1 MIHIVFNEIEI
12 KLLQEVIALDESLE
26 GEVIQ
31 IKDDYA
37 VGPVTA
43 IFETEGYQER
53 RNWWETLLTG
63 SPYTEQTNI
72 VDDKLT
78 VHQLIKK
85 LNEDESETVWIWMGQ
100 NQHDVCGYYWL
111 ISQLQELQGR
121 IMVLYLNN
129 LPFIN
134 EKGQLFYPQWL
145 HEIPVKEFLK
155 AKKLNRPVTPSEF
168 EMDID
173 EWKKIMEQNS
183 LVRILEGGKKIAG
196 QPVSFFDAEIIKL
209 LSKEWQKAT
218 RVLQNTLHK
227 MPVKTGDVFI
237 MWRIKQLITE
247 GAIACNGDTHKSWK
261 DFEIKLPGAAT
272 EAVTG
277 ELNTAAE

>member
-1 MIHIVFNEIEI
+1 MIHIVFNEIEV
-12 KLLQEVIALDESLE
+12 KLLQEVIELDESLQ

-37 VGPVTA
+37 VGPLAA

-53 RNWWETLLTG
+53 RSWWETLLTG

-85 LNEDESETVWIWMGQ
+85 LNDNENEVAWIWMGQ

-111 ISQLQELQGR
+111 VSQLQELQGR

-173 EWKKIMEQNS
+173 EWKKLMEQNS
-183 LVRILEGGKKIAG
+183 YVRILEGGKKIAG
-196 QPVSFFDAEIIKL
+196 QPETFYDNEILKY

-218 RVLQNTLHK
+218 RVLQHTLQK

-237 MWRIKQLITE
+237 MWRIKQLIQTE
-247 GAIACNGDTHKSWK
+247 VIACNGDINKNWK
-261 DFEIKLPGAAT
+261 DFEIKLPGATT
-272 EAVTG
+272 ESVTD
-277 ELNTAAE
+277 ELTTAAE